1 MRKYAIILLLAL
13 TLTAVGGCGSDS
25 SSSKQDNVTVTDNR
39 TKDTSTTDDNSTGV
53 TDNRNKAD
61 SSENGSESN
70 AEEVAPVVTVSESD
84 FEVEGHLYTTKL
96 GSTSYSRYYLII
108 TSHAQAPVKISGN
121 ATAKDSGG
129 NAIGAASTSVDILGP
144 EETSIAYFFFD
155 DVEGIAEVDYQLSYD
170 TNVRYYPVIAN
181 LDMQQT
187 LNDKNVTIS
196 LTNNG
201 SSSAQFV
208 EAYALFFDAN
218 HEIIHTDSTYVVDSD
233 SEIKPGATLSAQ
245 LDIYKG
251 NYDHVEVYLTGRA
264 SDRSTISSQPAA
276 NVSDSDFAIDE
287 YLYES
292 KFGTTYYFLV
302 VKNNSS
308 ETVEVAGN
316 GTAYDA
322 GGNSIGAANCSID
335 VLGPGETSIAY
346 FYFNDV
352 SGVDKVECKMQYSIE
367 SSYLPVI
374 KNLSV
379 EQTLNNKNVIVSVTN
394 NGDYAA
400 QFVEAHALF
409 FDADNNV
416 IATDSTYVTDDDSEI
431 KPGATISKQLDAR
444 NGYDH
449 AEVYFTGRAH

>member
-1 MRKYAIILLLAL
+1 MRKYAIILVLAL
-13 TLTAVGGCGSDS
+13 TLTSLAGCGSGS
-25 SSSKQDNVTVTDNR
+25 STSKQDNVTVTDNR
-39 TKDTSTTDDNSTGV
+39 TKETDTSENKSSGV
-53 TDNRNKAD
+53 TDNRNK
-61 SSENGSESN
+61 SETSDTVTQVEQ
-70 AEEVAPVVTVSESD
+70 APAVTVSESD
-84 FEVEGHLYTTKL
+84 FEVEGHLYVTEF
-96 GSTSYSRYYLII
+96 GSSTYSRYYLII
-108 TSHAQAPVKISGN
+108 TSHAKAPVKISGN
-121 ATAKDSGG
+121 ATAKDSAG
-129 NAIGAASTSVDILGP
+129 NAIGAGSTSVEVLGP
-144 EETSIAYFFFD
+144 EETTLAYFYFD
-155 DVEGIAEVDYQLSYD
+155 DVSGIAEVDYQLSYD
-170 TNVRYYPVIAN
+170 TDTRYYPVIAN

-196 LTNNG
+196 LTNKG
-201 SSSAQFV
+201 DASAQFV

-218 HEIIHTDSTYVVDSD
+218 HEIMHTDSTYVVDSD

-264 SDRSTISSQPAA
+264 SDMATISSQPAA

-335 VLGPGETSIAY
+335 VLGPGETSIGY

-352 SGVDKVECKMQYSIE
+352 SGVDKVEYQMQYSQE
-367 SSYLPVI
+367 STYSPVI
-374 KNLSV
+374 KNLDV
-379 EQTLNNKNVIVSVTN
+379 QQTLNDKNVIVSVTN

-409 FDADNNV
+409 FDANNNV
-416 IATDSTYVTDDDSEI
+416 IGTDSTYVTDDDSEI
-431 KPGATISKQLDAR
+431 KPGATISKQLSATK
-444 NGYDH
+444 GYDH
-449 AEVYFTGRAH
+449 AEVYFTGRAN